1 MFDGKAKIIRC
12 QILPIPL
19 HPQHAGQIDTD
30 EQQYNVQAQTNCSTA
45 NTFSWSPGCQC
56 VYFFETKKTLINLV
70 PRVVR
75 VLPMVMKDARLPAEP
90 KAGNPFSTSTTGS
103 GLR

>member
-30 EQQYNVQAQTNCSTA
+30 EQPGTNKLLDSE
-45 NTFSWSPGCQC
+45 
-56 VYFFETKKTLINLV
+56 YFQLV
-70 PRVVR
+70 PRLSVC
-75 VLPMVMKDARLPAEP
+75 L
-90 KAGNPFSTSTTGS
+90 F
-103 GLR
+103 LRDEENSD